1 MTNTINQ
8 SPYLRTSRDFP
19 VEDLEQ
25 LNVELV
31 KSYIDIASN
40 INVRTIG
47 LFPTTKSA
55 ITGESWYLKNNQRQ
69 QSLRQAYTFTT
80 TADIPIGFKFSTIS
94 QFSRAWG
101 VYTDGINWYGIMFGT
116 SGAIPNQIS
125 FYIALNGASTTSD
138 SIKFVVDAGA
148 PALTSGT
155 IVIEWL
161 SNA

>member
-1 MTNTINQ
+1 MNINQ

-19 VEDLEQ
+19 VEDLDQ

-40 INVRTIG
+40 INARTIG

-55 ITGESWYLKNNQRQ
+55 ITGESWYLRNNQRQ

-101 VYTDGINWYGIMFGT
+101 VYTDGTNWYGIIFGT
-116 SGAIPNQIS
+116 SSAIPNQIS
-125 FYIALNGASTTSD
+125 FYIALNGVSTTSD